1 MSTGRQNVDASQCAP
16 GSDAD
21 YHLSMDENGYYA
33 GKHLLV
39 DLIGASGLEDAEL
52 VESALRECAQTARA
66 TVLHSYTHSFAPSG
80 GISAVVILAES
91 HVSIHSWPEL
101 GYAAIDIYMCGSVDP
116 HAGIASLERAF
127 RPERTNVTEIRRGQ
141 GEL

>member
-1 MSTGRQNVDASQCAP
+1 MSAAGPEAVTDCPLAAP
-16 GSDAD
+16 AD
-21 YHLSMDENGYYA
+21 CHLSVDENGNYA

-39 DLIGASGLEDAEL
+39 DLFGASGLDKAEL
-52 VESALRECAQTARA
+52 VESVLRECAETAGA

-80 GISAVVILAES
+80 GVSAVVVLAES

-101 GYAAIDIYMCGSVDP
+101 RYAAIDIYMCGSVDP
-116 HAGIASLERAF
+116 HAGIASLKRAF
-127 RPERTNVTEIRRGQ
+127 QPDKISVTEIRRGQ